1 MCVVHNPSGIVSS
14 QNLFPVANKPGS
26 RMITHFLILYPRSG
40 RLRMRG
46 SQYPLIRN
54 MNVKNP
60 WTATSGMMYVLR
72 RLQRSIG
79 LM

>member
-1 MCVVHNPSGIVSS
+1 MTYFLMFHPMSG
-14 QNLFPVANKPGS
+14 K
-26 RMITHFLILYPRSG
+26 
-40 RLRMRG
+40 LRIRG

-54 MNVKNP
+54 MKVRNP
-60 WTATSGMMYVLR
+60 CTAASGMMYVFR